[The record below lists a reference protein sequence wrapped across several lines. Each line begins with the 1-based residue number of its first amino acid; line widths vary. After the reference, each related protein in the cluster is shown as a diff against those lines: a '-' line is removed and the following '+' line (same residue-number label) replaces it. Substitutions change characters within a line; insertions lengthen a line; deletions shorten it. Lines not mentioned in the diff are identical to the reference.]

1 MNFTDVERVIL
12 ANQYMILKA
21 LYPKNAQHY
30 EEAYQAIV
38 RGYEIH
44 YTPEEMCIG
53 DSVMTIGESN
63 EVIEIL
69 NMYRAIVFSYNS
81 LQDRTGIDARRIAFP
96 GFDAND
102 EIEGKYMCYAEFVCS
117 HDGGRFNEIDRGGGL
132 NSHCPMLDRYR
143 AMIECWR
150 AMEQPTQL
158 TAEQIQEL
166 ISI

>member
-1 MNFTDVERVIL
+1 MSFTDAERVIL

-21 LYPKNAQHY
+21 LHPKNAQHY
-30 EEAYQAIV
+30 EEAYEAIV

-44 YTPEEMCIG
+44 YTPKEMYIG

-69 NMYRAIVFSYNS
+69 DMYRAIVFSYSS
-81 LQDRTGIDARRIAFP
+81 LQDRKGVDARRIAFP

-102 EIEGKYMCYAEFVCS
+102 EIERKYMCYAEFFCR
-117 HDGGRFNEIDRGGGL
+117 HDGGWFNEIDRSGGF
-132 NSHCPMLDRYR
+132 NSHCPMLDRYQ

-150 AMEQPTQL
+150 AMEQPSQL
-158 TAEQIQEL
+158 TKEQIQEL
-166 ISI
+166 ISA